1 MNESNAL
8 ATSDNGHVFSGIQA
22 FDAAQRMAKALSSS
36 ALVPKIY
43 QGQQGLA
50 NSLIALELAGRMGI
64 SPLTVMQ
71 NMTPINGRPSWSSSF
86 LIGTV
91 NACGRFS
98 PLRFIFDDD
107 DNPTSCYAEA
117 NDLASGE
124 VLRGEKITI
133 AMAKAEGWYGR
144 QGSKWQTFPGQML
157 RYRAGA
163 FWARVYCPE
172 ISLGIVTKEEAID
185 VETVEVSVAEPVA
198 PTVDPLTKHVVD
210 TAIEALEAADV
221 AMVQSETLTAALAAI
236 DAAPD
241 GAPMS
246 KFLERANQLLS
257 EGKINDQEYAAIDA
271 AAQGR
276 SKPEPAPNGAGHE
289 GSVRP
294 VEQGDATKNG
304 DAAENGPAMPRLA
317 DEDATADAGEPP
329 TPPAQHDPGV
339 DPLPPAGDSPP
350 EPDPSPELKLRD
362 RQQLI
367 RSINSC
373 TPERR
378 SALRIALIKHFSFP
392 DDETPI
398 ANQLRTEA
406 HAQFVNTFLKS
417 T

>member
-185 VETVEVSVAEPVA
+185 VETVEVSVAEPAA
-198 PTVDPLTKHVVD
+198 PTVGPLTKHVVD

-221 AMVQSETLTAALAAI
+221 E
-236 DAAPD
+236 AAPD
-241 GAPMS
+241 GGPMG
-246 KFLERANQLLS
+246 KPLERANQLLS

-276 SKPEPAPNGAGHE
+276 SKPKPAPNDTGHE

-294 VEQGDATKNG
+294 VEQANT
-304 DAAENGPAMPRLA
+304 AANGPTAPHPA
-317 DEDATADAGEPP
+317 DGGDSEAGSPEGAAPDAGEPP
-329 TPPAQHDPGV
+329 TPPAQHDSGV
-339 DPLPPAGDSPP
+339 DPLPAPGDPPP

-367 RSINSC
+367 RTINGC
-373 TPERR
+373 APERR
-378 SALRIALIKHFSFP
+378 SALRVALIKHFSFS